1 MQKTSNNSNVNLT
14 SNLFFRIIEMKGKNK
29 KMSKY
34 ESIMILVAAT
44 AAEEITAIIEK
55 VKELITS
62 NDGTILKIEN
72 IGKKKLAYEIKKNT
86 EGIYIVV
93 EFEVKS
99 EVVSELER
107 YYRIKEEIIKFL
119 TVKHD

>member
-14 SNLFFRIIEMKGKNK
+14 SSLFFRIIEMKGKNK

-34 ESIMILVAAT
+34 ESIMILAAAT

>member
-1 MQKTSNNSNVNLT
+1 MQKTSSKSNINLT

-34 ESIMILVAAT
+34 ESIMILAAAT
-44 AAEEITAIIEK
+44 VAEEITAK

-72 IGKKKLAYEIKKNT
+72 IGKKK
-86 EGIYIVV
+86 
-93 EFEVKS
+93 
-99 EVVSELER
+99 
-107 YYRIKEEIIKFL
+107 
-119 TVKHD
+119 

>member
-1 MQKTSNNSNVNLT
+1 MQKTSSKSNINLT

-34 ESIMILVAAT
+34 ESIMILAAAT
-44 AAEEITAIIEK
+44 VAEEITAIIEK

-72 IGKKKLAYEIKKNT
+72 IGKKK
-86 EGIYIVV
+86 
-93 EFEVKS
+93 
-99 EVVSELER
+99 
-107 YYRIKEEIIKFL
+107 
-119 TVKHD
+119 

>member
-1 MQKTSNNSNVNLT
+1 MQKTSSKSNINLT

-72 IGKKKLAYEIKKNT
+72 IGKKK
-86 EGIYIVV
+86 
-93 EFEVKS
+93 
-99 EVVSELER
+99 
-107 YYRIKEEIIKFL
+107 
-119 TVKHD
+119 